1 MITWGVTALNVAA
14 HWTQNTAQWTRH
26 SCTVCTHNIVYA
38 AQLHSV
44 RMCKA
49 VSHWRGRLP
58 LPNPLT
64 PPKTLKARQ
73 SQKDQ
78 KPKDIAAAHLTP
90 GSKHF
95 PDQNPQR
102 RGSETQ
108 QKHQQHIFSAKEE
121 IVTRPP
127 PRRGQSFICIV
138 LKPGSQRPTKEKFR
152 CQEIRL
158 IRSSKLVDE
167 PDWSTVYVHLQLY
180 QELFRFH
187 VFPCFK
193 SLRPSSSSSSPS
205 SAANADD

>member
-1 MITWGVTALNVAA
+1 MLLHIELKTPHSQRGTVAQCA
-14 HWTQNTAQWTRH
+14 HTTLSTLH
-26 SCTVCTHNIVYA
+26 SCTVSGCAKRSLTDG
-38 AQLHSV
+38 
-44 RMCKA
+44 R
-49 VSHWRGRLP
+49 RLP

-167 PDWSTVYVHLQLY
+167 PDWSTVYVQ
-180 QELFRFH
+180 
-187 VFPCFK
+187 CT
-193 SLRPSSSSSSPS
+193 PSAVSRAIQIS
-205 SAANADD
+205 